1 MPPIRKSPLKARRSK
16 SIIRAAAKGEVAML
30 LHNSS
35 TSLTLVKAV
44 AGRRRWKMIK
54 EMGTMCSPRGEERP
68 NEIGA
73 RLRVRMSESLIK
85 EARGGVKDLRREIDP
100 LDVVED
106 STPRIAKTS
115 PKSGSVSRRSVRGS
129 GTGTT
134 RPPALAVRQVFSFP
148 GGETGPPL
156 QSLMVY
162 LEDVVTILVA

>member
-16 SIIRAAAKGEVAML
+16 SKIRAPAKGEVARL

-35 TSLTLVKAV
+35 SSLTLVNAA
-44 AGRRRWKMIK
+44 AGQRRLNRTR

-106 STPRIAKTS
+106 STPGIAKTS
-115 PKSGSVSRRSVRGS
+115 PKSGSVSKRSERGS

-148 GGETGPPL
+148 GEELTE
-156 QSLMVY
+156 Y
-162 LEDVVTILVA
+162 IILLC